1 MQAWSAA
8 RVSIGVPVQ
17 REQREHSA
25 GAVRTLA
32 FGLDSPAQ
40 SPQRLAECPP
50 VVAHHSLSSQLR
62 PQTSSS
68 DQRVVTGLRAPH
80 PKEVSLS
87 LLDSTHRKQPFS
99 LLPSCTPCYRP
110 PVAVAVAVA
119 VPART
124 HAHGALSTTGTR
136 TASLAFSRH
145 PTQSAITGK
154 SIQHLQPA
162 SASVC
167 RMSRSML
174 PRSVALGTPK
184 PRLQAA
190 PSRTARRITL
200 TFLNQTSLHVVS
212 FPVAFSAPIGRSKT

>member
-87 LLDSTHRKQPFS
+87 LGLDTSQAALLAAAVLHA
-99 LLPSCTPCYRP
+99 LLP
-110 PVAVAVAVA
+110 
-119 VPART
+119 PAR
-124 HAHGALSTTGTR
+124 R
-136 TASLAFSRH
+136 R
-145 PTQSAITGK
+145 
-154 SIQHLQPA
+154 
-162 SASVC
+162 
-167 RMSRSML
+167 RRRRRRSRSHARTRCTFYDRN
-174 PRSVALGTPK
+174 PHRQ
-184 PRLQAA
+184 PRLLSPPYAVGHH
-190 PSRTARRITL
+190 R
-200 TFLNQTSLHVVS
+200 
-212 FPVAFSAPIGRSKT
+212 

>member
-87 LLDSTHRKQPFS
+87 LSWTRHIASSPSRCCRPARLATARPSPSLSPSPFP
-99 LLPSCTPCYRP
+99 L
-110 PVAVAVAVA
+110 
-119 VPART
+119 ART
-124 HAHGALSTTGTR
+124 HTVHFLRPEPAPPASP
-136 TASLAFSRH
+136 SLATLRSRPSQVSPFSTSSPPAR
-145 PTQSAITGK
+145 PSAACLEACCPGAWPWA
-154 SIQHLQPA
+154 HRNHG
-162 SASVC
+162 C
-167 RMSRSML
+167 RQLRRAPLEESR
-174 PRSVALGTPK
+174 
-184 PRLQAA
+184 
-190 PSRTARRITL
+190 
-200 TFLNQTSLHVVS
+200 
-212 FPVAFSAPIGRSKT
+212 